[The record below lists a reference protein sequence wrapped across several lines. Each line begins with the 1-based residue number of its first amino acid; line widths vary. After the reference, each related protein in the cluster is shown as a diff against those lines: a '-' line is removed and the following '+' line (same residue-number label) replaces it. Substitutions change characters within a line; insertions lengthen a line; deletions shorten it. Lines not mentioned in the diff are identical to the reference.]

1 MKKLLND
8 PFNYVDEM
16 LEGLCAA
23 HPDYYRQ
30 CGDNGRVI
38 ARASDASPN
47 KVGIVSGG
55 GSGHLPVFA
64 GYVGTGLLDTCAIG
78 DVFASPSVEQMS
90 DAMRAA
96 DNGAGGLQL
105 YCNYGGDIMNFDMA
119 GEMLEIEG
127 IEYASVILADDV
139 ASAGTDEAEK
149 RRGVAGMV
157 YAFKCAGAKAE
168 EMEDLSEVAR
178 VAQKTADACRS
189 IGMAM
194 TSCTVPQA
202 GKPTFEIGDNEMEMG
217 MGIHGEPGVWRG
229 SIRTADE
236 VAAEL
241 MDRLLSDKPI
251 AKGDRVS
258 ILINSLGATP
268 PEELYILYRYAKA
281 RLQEIGA
288 SIVMPLVGRYA
299 TAMEMTGCSMTFCH
313 LDDEL
318 ETLLKAP
325 AECAFWKV

>member
-1 MKKLLND
+1 
-8 PFNYVDEM
+8 
-16 LEGLCAA
+16 
-23 HPDYYRQ
+23 
-30 CGDNGRVI
+30 
-38 ARASDASPN
+38 
-47 KVGIVSGG
+47 
-55 GSGHLPVFA
+55 
-64 GYVGTGLLDTCAIG
+64 
-78 DVFASPSVEQMS
+78 
-90 DAMRAA
+90 
-96 DNGAGGLQL
+96 
-105 YCNYGGDIMNFDMA
+105 
-119 GEMLEIEG
+119 
-127 IEYASVILADDV
+127 
-139 ASAGTDEAEK
+139 
-149 RRGVAGMV
+149 
-157 YAFKCAGAKAE
+157 
-168 EMEDLSEVAR
+168 
-178 VAQKTADACRS
+178 
-189 IGMAM
+189 
-194 TSCTVPQA
+194 
-202 GKPTFEIGDNEMEMG
+202 MG

-299 TAMEMTGCSMTFCH
+299 TSMEMTGCSMTFCH

-318 ETLLKAP
+318 EKLLKAP